1 MVQGYVPAR
10 LPLQVKKTVNDHYD
24 PEHRVDY
31 LLCLMHSDAVP
42 DARRSVDDVQN
53 ALNSIFVSQ
62 VGFHG
67 CKMPLPHSKHF
78 GT

>member
-1 MVQGYVPAR
+1 M
-10 LPLQVKKTVNDHYD
+10 TVNGHYD
-24 PEHRVDY
+24 LEHQANLVSQSIPSHVVLDA
-31 LLCLMHSDAVP
+31 LMPVG
-42 DARRSVDDVQN
+42 DVQN

>member
-1 MVQGYVPAR
+1 MVQEYVPAR

-24 PEHRVDY
+24 PEHQVDH
-31 LLCLMHSDAVP
+31 LRCSIHSDAVP

-53 ALNSIFVSQ
+53 ALNSISVSQ